1 MMTEEKD
8 SADKH
13 SSLPPDAGDRSRRPG
28 RQAQAA
34 EKLRS
39 TPPLP
44 SRRRLVEGL
53 RRLASADY
61 LIIGI
66 APVLIGLLSGGAA
79 IAFRDLILSVQ
90 WLGYGVADERL
101 ASAAETLPWWH
112 LLLVPSVGGLVVGL
126 AIYGVM
132 PGRRPQSVP
141 EVIEA
146 AALKG
151 GRMSLTTGIKA
162 AIVSAISLG
171 VGGSAGREGP
181 VVHLGAT
188 IGSHLAK
195 RLHLGRRQ
203 MRMLLGCGVAAG
215 VAASFNAP
223 IAGVFFAL
231 EVVVGHYALSTFAPI
246 VIAGVMGT
254 LVSRMHY
261 GNFPAFILPAEHME
275 VSLWEFPAF
284 ALLGITAAIAALLFM
299 HAIVLADW
307 CFSRTR
313 LPRWCQPAVGGLLIG
328 VIAIEFPHVLGV
340 GYEATDAALQER
352 YGLLFLLALIVAK
365 SAATAITLGSG
376 FGGGIFS
383 PSLFVG
389 AMVGG
394 AFGIIA
400 GSVFP
405 ELASSHGAY
414 TIVGMGAVSGAVLGA
429 PISTILI
436 VFEMTGNYALTIALM
451 IATALAS
458 VIVQQLHGHSF
469 FTWQLAR
476 RGVRVQG
483 GRDVGL
489 LRDAKVRDLLDAEVS
504 SVAPETPLSAVR
516 AAFVEARYGELMV
529 VDADG
534 VLKALI
540 TYGELASVAFD
551 GEEHADMTAQ
561 SIGREN
567 PPLLT
572 ADDGLETAIRV
583 FRRTGEAHLPVVDS
597 RDSRRLLGLAHEHEV
612 MAAYHRA
619 LLQGQAEE
627 FVR

>member
-1 MMTEEKD
+1 MTDGSKQ
-8 SADKH
+8 SAE
-13 SSLPPDAGDRSRRPG
+13 PG
-28 RQAQAA
+28 RGSEAS
-34 EKLRS
+34 RP
-39 TPPLP
+39 PPLP
-44 SRRRLVEGL
+44 SGRRLLEGL
-53 RRLASADY
+53 REIASTHY
-61 LIIGI
+61 LIIGV
-66 APVLIGLLSGGAA
+66 APVLIGLLSGGAS
-79 IAFRDLILSVQ
+79 IAFRWLIEGVQ
-90 WLGYGVADERL
+90 WLGYGVGGERL
-101 ASAAETLPWWH
+101 ASPAAALDWWH
-112 LLLVPSVGGLVVGL
+112 LLAIPTLGGLVVGL
-126 AIYGVM
+126 LIRYLM
-132 PGRRPQSVP
+132 PGRRPQAVA

-162 AIVSAISLG
+162 ALVSAVSLG

-188 IGSHLAK
+188 IGSHLAR

-203 MRMLLGCGVAAG
+203 TRMLLGCGVAAG

-261 GNFPAFILPAEHME
+261 GNFPAFILPQAHVD
-275 VSLWEFPAF
+275 VSFWEFPAF
-284 ALLGITAAIAALLFM
+284 LLLGLTAAVVALIFM
-299 HAIVLADW
+299 NAILLAGW
-307 CFSRTR
+307 CFERTR
-313 LPRWCQPAVGGLLIG
+313 LPPWLRPAVGGLLVG
-328 VIAIEFPHVLGV
+328 VIALEFPHVLGV

-352 YGLLFLLALIVAK
+352 YGLVLLLALVVAK
-365 SAATAITLGSG
+365 TAATALTLGAG

-405 ELASSHGAY
+405 ELASDHGAY
-414 TIVGMGAVSGAVLGA
+414 TIVGMGAVAGAVLGA

-436 VFEMTGNYALTIALM
+436 VFEMTGDYALTIALM
-451 IATALAS
+451 IAVAIAS
-458 VIVQQLHGHSF
+458 LIVQQLHGHSF

-476 RGVRVQG
+476 RGILVQG

-489 LRDAKVRDLLDAEVS
+489 LRDARVRGLLDPAVTTVE
-504 SVAPETPLSAVR
+504 ASASLEQVR
-516 AAFVEARYGELMV
+516 AIFAGARFGELVV
-529 VDADG
+529 VDGDG
-534 VLKALI
+534 VMKGLI
-540 TYGELASVAFD
+540 TYTELASVAFD
-551 GEEHADMTAQ
+551 GKRHEELDAL
-561 SIGREN
+561 SISRRN

-583 FRRTGEAHLPVVDS
+583 FRQTGEAHLPVVDG
-597 RDSRRLLGLAHEHEV
+597 RDSRKVLGLAHEHEV

-619 LLQGQAEE
+619 LLQSRAEE
-627 FVR
+627 GGPAA